1 VARNVQ
7 LTCDICGK
15 PTEQIVGKL
24 TFVPMIPGVSRSAHS
39 NYSHSADVG
48 SCCREKLLKGIRFR
62 QRMTAEE
69 YHRQR
74 RGEKVA

>member
-1 VARNVQ
+1 MARNTTLV
-7 LTCDICGK
+7 CDVCQK
-15 PTEQIVGKL
+15 PTDQIVGKL

-48 SCCREKLLKGIRFR
+48 SCCREKLLRGIQFR
-62 QRMTAEE
+62 PRMTAEE
-69 YHRQR
+69 YQKLR

>member
-1 VARNVQ
+1 MARNTTLV
-7 LTCDICGK
+7 CDVCGK
-15 PTEQIVGKL
+15 PTDQIVGKL

-48 SCCREKLLKGIRFR
+48 SCCREKLLRGIKFR
-62 QRMTAEE
+62 PRMTADE
-69 YHRQR
+69 YQRQR